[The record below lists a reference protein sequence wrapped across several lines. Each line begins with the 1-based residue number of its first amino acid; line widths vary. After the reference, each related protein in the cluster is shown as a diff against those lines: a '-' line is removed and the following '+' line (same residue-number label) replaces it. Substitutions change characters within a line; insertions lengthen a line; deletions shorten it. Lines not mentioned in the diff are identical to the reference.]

1 MGNKYYDQLVNND
14 SHFEITFNDFEEFI
28 TFGCIGVKNRC

>member
-14 SHFEITFNDFEEFI
+14 SHFEITFNDFEEFLC
-28 TFGCIGVKNRC
+28 TRQK